1 MSIEV
6 AQKRTFPLLLLHL
19 LFLVL
24 PTVALMYVFIGFF
37 NESRSLITA
46 GSFWQ
51 KASFGLGMTAS
62 YILYYYRARFLI
74 TYPIL
79 LIVLWI
85 IYEGLK
91 LIPGEFDM
99 FFVVVRYKLFAVTLA
114 FAVLI
119 GFLLARWKR
128 FPIVFAVV
136 LLAITIVI
144 RADNTD
150 YFTTVDAFQL
160 LMYRMIMPVLLYLL
174 YMVFM
179 AESLRD
185 LLELK
190 ARRIFGMLGRL
201 ALFLILIS
209 AGFYATGEYLRPS
222 LRLVQEKFGGA
233 KGDSAGG
240 GVDTNGMLKKNPNDG
255 KHSMRDYAQM
265 KNNQGSGGK
274 KLLFCAYLPNFIGPD
289 SFPNPIYF
297 TSYHLT
303 YYDTAHERFER
314 DSLVPMDDV
323 FDPKPNRIPLFKTL
337 TDTSVIRKGMGNK
350 LRRSVTCDIY
360 YKEMSTEDFTSPST
374 AYSCQPITV
383 EEEFRKEFPF
393 AMKTKSWISELN
405 SAYFV
410 YNTDNKDIRK
420 FQEQR
425 FEVLREVKNYN
436 RFDKKLLDYYTT
448 NPKGPL
454 FDSIADLA
462 KEIAKDAKTPI
473 DKIIAVRDYFLSK
486 DEFGEPNFVYSLNVG
501 KKDDP
506 NIANARMLRTFLFKE
521 KRGYCTYYAGA
532 SLFML
537 RALGVPTRF
546 TVGFLTEDRADKNK
560 GWYWFY
566 SNQGHAWIQVYFPEY
581 GWLDFDMT
589 VSNTDSRESP
599 APDGTPPL
607 QPPKAWLMAEGV
619 AAADADTVKKSL
631 QVKFKKGIFYDRDFN
646 LENEQ
651 QFEFDVVNAKVSD
664 EKGPRKLKEI
674 HAGDS
679 VMIISYADGSKNVPR
694 PVREMSAEA
703 QVMRA
708 IQPVIGDEV
717 RIKAIPEKKKP
728 EKEQQKKIT
737 DTFSWWTL
745 LWGIGGFA
753 VLLVFIFFL
762 FPTLCYLWY
771 KRKAAHAKTPK
782 DRAYWVYRFSMFTYN
797 QLGLVRDE
805 NETALEYARDKV
817 DKNYASGFEDF
828 MRIYLKIKYTNMPP
842 DTQELEA
849 ISRYSPAFTAK
860 AFARYPLHK
869 RIAKF
874 LNTALTN
881 RFLKRPADEKKTV

>member
-1 MSIEV
+1 M
-6 AQKRTFPLLLLHL
+6 LLLHL

-37 NESRSLITA
+37 TESRTLITE

-51 KASFGLGMTAS
+51 KASFGIGMIGA
-62 YILYYYRARFLI
+62 YILYYYRARFFI

-79 LIVLWI
+79 LIVLWSV
-85 IYEGLK
+85 YQGLK
-91 LIPGEFDM
+91 LLPGEFDM
-99 FFVVVRYKLFAVTLA
+99 YFVVVRYKLFAVTLA
-114 FAVLI
+114 VSALI
-119 GFLLARWKR
+119 GFGLARWR
-128 FPIVFAVV
+128 HFPIVFAVIV
-136 LLAITIVI
+136 LMTTIVI
-144 RADNTD
+144 RADNHEI
-150 YFTTVDAFQL
+150 FPTVDDFQL
-160 LMYRMIMPVLLYLL
+160 FMYRMILPVVLYLL
-174 YMVFM
+174 YMIFM

-185 LLELK
+185 MLELK
-190 ARRIFGMLGRL
+190 ARRIFGLLGRL
-201 ALFLILIS
+201 AVFLILIS
-209 AGFYATGEYLRPS
+209 VGFYATGEYYRPDVKEVS
-222 LRLVQEKFGGA
+222 VRFGG
-233 KGDSAGG
+233 GQSDSAGGG

-274 KLLFCAYLPNFIGPD
+274 KLLFCAYLPNFLGPD
-289 SFPNPIYF
+289 SIPNPIYF

-314 DSLVPMDDV
+314 DSLMPMNDV
-323 FDPKPNRIPLFKTL
+323 FDPAPIRIPLFKTL
-337 TDTSVIRKGMGNK
+337 TDTSVIRKGMGDK

-360 YKEMSTEDFTSPST
+360 YKEMSTEDFTAPST

-410 YNTDNKDIRK
+410 YNTDNKDIKK
-420 FQEQR
+420 FQEIR
-425 FEVLREVKNYN
+425 FEKLRSIKNYN
-436 RFDKKLLDYYTT
+436 KFDKKLLDYYTT
-448 NPKGPL
+448 NPTGPL

-462 KEIAKDAKTPI
+462 KEISKDAKTPI
-473 DKIIAVRDYFLSK
+473 DKVLAVRDYFLSK

-619 AAADADTVKKSL
+619 AAADADTVKKAL
-631 QVKFKKGIFYDRDFN
+631 RVKFKQGIFYDKDFN
-646 LENEQ
+646 LEKEVE
-651 QFEFDVVNAKVSD
+651 FEFDVVNAKVND
-664 EKGPRKLKEI
+664 EKGPRNLKDI

-679 VMIISYADGSKNVPR
+679 VMIVSYADGSKNVPR
-694 PVREMSAEA
+694 PVRELSAEA

-708 IQPVIGDEV
+708 KQPVIGDEV
-717 RIKAIPEKKKP
+717 RIKAIPEIKKKDQ
-728 EKEQQKKIT
+728 EQKKKIT

-745 LWGIGGFA
+745 IWGITGFA
-753 VLLVFIFFL
+753 ALLVLVFFL
-762 FPTLCYLWY
+762 FPTLCYFWY
-771 KRKAAHAKTPK
+771 KRKAANAKTPK

-797 QLGLVRDE
+797 QLGQVRDE
-805 NETALEYARDKV
+805 NETALEYAREKV

-842 DTQELEA
+842 DAQELDA
-849 ISRYSPAFTAK
+849 ISRYSPAFAAK
-860 AFARYPLHK
+860 AFAKHPFHK
-869 RIAKF
+869 RLAKF

-881 RFLKRPADEKKTV
+881 RFLKRPPDEKKTV